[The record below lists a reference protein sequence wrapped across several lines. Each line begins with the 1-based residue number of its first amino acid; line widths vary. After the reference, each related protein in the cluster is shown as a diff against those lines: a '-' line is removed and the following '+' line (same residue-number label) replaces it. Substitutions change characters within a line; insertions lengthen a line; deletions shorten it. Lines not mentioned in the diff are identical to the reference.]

1 MNLFAG
7 LEKFGIKMEGNT
19 SLFEEEKKANA
30 SANGSGQKEEIPS
43 EETFLLDKNMQCPVC
58 YKSFKTKIIK
68 NGRARRLE
76 PDMDL
81 RPRFEYIDTIKYNA
95 ISCPYCGYTAL
106 NRYFEHISSIQ
117 RKLINEQISSK
128 FSPTGSAEA
137 AVLDYDTAIER
148 YKLALYNTIV
158 KKGKNSE
165 KAYICL
171 NIAWLYRGKAE
182 SIDEADKD
190 AEAKKK
196 ECKEQEEAFYQQAFE
211 GFMKAI
217 STEDFP
223 MCGMDSTTVDYLLAT
238 MSYHYKKYD
247 VTSKCLA
254 RIQTSASASKT
265 IKDRAL
271 DLKEKIRAD
280 MKNNKAK
287 Q

>member
-7 LEKFGIKMEGNT
+7 LEKFGIKADENA

-30 SANGSGQKEEIPS
+30 SANGGAQKEEIPS
-43 EETFLLDKNMQCPVC
+43 EESFLLDKNMQCPVC
-58 YKSFKTKIIK
+58 YKAFKTKIVK
-68 NGRARRLE
+68 NRVRRLE
-76 PDMDL
+76 PDVDL
-81 RPRFEYIDTIKYNA
+81 RPRFEYIDTIKYNVV
-95 ISCPYCGYTAL
+95 SCPHCGYTAL
-106 NRYFEHISSIQ
+106 NRYFEHVSSIQ

-137 AVLDYDTAIER
+137 AVVDYDTAIER
-148 YKLALYNTIV
+148 YKLALFNAIV

-182 SIDEADKD
+182 QMEAEDADES
-190 AEAKKK
+190 KKA

-217 STEDFP
+217 STESFP
-223 MCGMDSTTVDYLLAT
+223 MCGMDSTTVDYLLAA

-254 RIQTSASASKT
+254 RIQGSPSASKT

-280 MKNNKAK
+280 LKNNRA